1 VLNLFKGIKKRSFAH
16 LKLFEMNISK
26 TDLNELNAVIKITV
40 DRSDYETKVDTVLSN
55 YRKNA
60 NIPGFRKG
68 HVPMGMIKKQYEQAI
83 TADEVN
89 KLLRENLEKFIR
101 EEKID
106 LLGNPLPKET
116 EQELD
121 WKADQMDFEF
131 ELGLAPKFEV
141 KLDQLKKVTR
151 YEIEPE
157 AKMIGE
163 QLDYIRN
170 QYGKLVSQ
178 KHPKK
183 GFDISAQFRN
193 EELEIEK
200 IATFKLEDLKSKKA
214 STSMMEQ
221 TLHSVV
227 NFPVKGLF
235 KEKDQL
241 KRLLSIEEEKFKLLS
256 TSTITLEIKEI
267 NERIPAE
274 LNQELFDKLYPPGTV
289 SSEKELK
296 EKIKEDLQNQFKPQA
311 DQKLL
316 NDITEFL
323 VDKTKFKLPAD
334 FLKRWMQT
342 SGKEPLTAEQAAE
355 EFEKSEKGIRYQL
368 IEGQL
373 ISTHKLDLTFE
384 ELKDF
389 AGSMVLNQMRQYGQ
403 QPDEKQL
410 EGIVSNIL
418 SNQEETRRISE
429 QLMSTKLVT
438 FFKENAPLKQKK
450 VSFDAFVK
458 EAYGKA

>member
-1 VLNLFKGIKKRSFAH
+1 MRTKIYSK
-16 LKLFEMNISK
+16 MNISK
-26 TDLNELNAVIKITV
+26 TDLDALNAVIKITV
-40 DRSDYETKVDTVLSN
+40 DRSDYETKVNTVLSD

-68 HVPMGMIKKQYEQAI
+68 HVPIGMIKKQYQQAV

-89 KLLRENLEKFIR
+89 KLLRENLEKFIK
-101 EEKID
+101 EENLD
-106 LLGNPLPKET
+106 LLGNPLPKAADE
-116 EQELD
+116 ELD
-121 WKADQMDFEF
+121 WNAEQMDFEF

-141 KLDQLKKVTR
+141 KLDQLKKVVQ
-151 YEIEPE
+151 YEIDPE
-157 AKMIGE
+157 AKMVNE
-163 QLDYIRN
+163 QLDYIRK

-178 KHPKK
+178 KNPDKD
-183 GFDISAQFRN
+183 FEITAQFIN

-200 IATFKLEDLKSKKA
+200 ISGFKLDDLKSKKA
-214 STSMMEQ
+214 LKSLKEKTVN
-221 TLHSVV
+221 SVV

-235 KEKDQL
+235 KDDELL
-241 KRLLSIEEEKFKLLS
+241 KRLLSLEDDKLEELKAS
-256 TSTITLEIKEI
+256 NITLEIKEI

-274 LNQELFDKLYPPGTV
+274 LNQELFDKIYAPGTV
-289 SSEKELK
+289 TSEDE
-296 EKIKEDLQNQFKPQA
+296 IKEQIKKDLQKQFEPQA

-323 VDKTKFKLPAD
+323 VEKTKFKLPAD

-342 SGKEPLTAEQAAE
+342 SGKEELTPEQAAE
-355 EFEKSEKGIRYQL
+355 EYDKSEKGIRYQL
-368 IEGQL
+368 IEGQ
-373 ISTHKLDLTFE
+373 IITENKLDISFE

-389 AGSMVLNQMRQYGQ
+389 AGTLVANQMRQYGQ
-403 QPDEKQL
+403 EPDEKQI

-418 SNQEETRRISE
+418 TNQEETKRISE
-429 QLMSTKLVT
+429 QLMSNKILT

-450 VSFDAFVK
+450 VGFDAFVK